1 VRLVLV
7 TSRDTRP
14 KRLGY
19 FQSEARQLARSWGA
33 NTDTKAVGNGGDI
46 VDAIAATDELI
57 SHLAIVSHGY
67 TDRIVGKWRGVRVG
81 RHVPP
86 RVVSLEYLLEVLVPR
101 VTQDVHVAL
110 CACWT
115 ASNRRKWLR
124 NPALYGPGGQH
135 SFAGRLY
142 RGLVTW
148 APDCCVMGHTRRGPT
163 TEAPHLRAWGGRYGV
178 GEEGR
183 GTSVLD
189 YHLGAG
195 AHLSPT
201 MRRLW
206 RCHCE
211 RVAASGLTGAES
223 LLSGVVP
230 RWLTT

>member
-1 VRLVLV
+1 VNLVLV

-14 KRLGY
+14 KRLRY
-19 FQSEARQLARSWGA
+19 FQSEARQLARHWGA
-33 NTDTKAVGNGGDI
+33 NTDVVPVATGGHI
-46 VDAIAATDELI
+46 VDAIADTDEPI
-57 SHLAIVSHGY
+57 ERLAIVSHGY

-142 RGLVTW
+142 RGLTTW
-148 APDCCVMGHTRRGPT
+148 AVDCCVMGHTRRGPT

-178 GEEGR
+178 GDEGR
-183 GTSVLD
+183 GVSVLD
-189 YHLGAG
+189 HYMGEG

-201 MRRLW
+201 MQEQW
-206 RCHCE
+206 RCHCD
-211 RVAASGLTGAES
+211 RVASSGLTGAEV
-223 LLSGVVP
+223 LLSGGVP
-230 RWLTT
+230 GWLTT